1 MATSDRPTFT
11 DTTATGGNGQAAAEE
26 AKRKA
31 ARGASTAHDTVERVA
46 DRAHDTV
53 DKMAGAASRAADNL
67 GERGEQFSE
76 YSDRA
81 IVQAR
86 TYMQE
91 HPIATIGIA
100 VATGFLLSKILSSSE
115 H

>member
-1 MATSDRPTFT
+1 MATSDRSTFT
-11 DTTATGGNGQAAAEE
+11 ETTASGGNGQAAAQE

-31 ARGASTAHDTVERVA
+31 ARGASSAHDTVERVA
-46 DRAHDTV
+46 ERAHDTV
-53 DKMAGAASRAADNL
+53 DKMADAASRAAENL
-67 GERGEQFSE
+67 GDRSGQVSE

-81 IVQAR
+81 MVQAR

-100 VATGFLLSKILSSSE
+100 VATGFLLSKMLSSSE